1 MPAGDGPA
9 AASDSRRTGRSAGRG
24 SARSDG
30 GGGDFFKMLIKKKKS
45 ARVFEET
52 EMAKATHVEMGDT
65 DRVGRTQ
72 HE

>member
-24 SARSDG
+24 SARSE

-65 DRVGRTQ
+65 ERVGRTQ